1 MRIRRAVAKIL
12 LIGVFSALFP
22 ALVNFQSAWACSSPP
37 NAPNIKA
44 IWGASGGPT
53 FAVTSSKLG
62 EQATAI
68 LYSYALKKVGKNS
81 FETFSDWVQNPITS
95 QASTVSFLAP
105 MAPEND
111 LIAFAAYTSNDC
123 GTSGIFQY
131 NWKLFKSD
139 QLSVSHLD
147 IAQDIP
153 LGVGTIPNYFF
164 GPMAYETPQTMTSKN
179 PAVCVFDGVSK
190 LLKLVSAGK
199 CEFTISQNN
208 EFMQTPNPD
217 VTHTINILP
226 TPKILADTQKDR
238 PDELPGYQI
247 HVVYVKLK
255 GVTPHEYL
263 HTGDISNWL
272 DLANIWMKQKL
283 GKEFNFDTYQ
293 GTYDISTMASQYSVA
308 NLNIRPSGG
317 EMNSGTGDVLGKLR
331 EEFNKQNGAKVLGKN
346 LLFIID
352 ANLSNSYCGFATTG
366 DTSVITPVGEGC
378 WSPEFGYLA
387 QTMKLNGPSAAIAHE
402 LIHNLGVSHVCDG
415 KSDLMIGEGCVFPE
429 KNVETT
435 LDPNHKFYVAAS
447 THGANILDLKVWKD
461 GSGVRHI
468 QSDGVCYLGES
479 CLVSNGYWTVA
490 QGDLEIQEK
499 IAGKWQTIQKFKLKK
514 VGNKKFV
521 ANASIIPTM
530 KGLHS
535 YREYIAATKKFSPFI
550 GKEFTKTIL
559 G

>member
-1 MRIRRAVAKIL
+1 MRIRRAVAKVL

-37 NAPNIKA
+37 NAPSIKA
-44 IWGASGGPT
+44 IWGTSGGPT
-53 FAVTSSKLG
+53 FAVTPSKTG
-62 EQATAI
+62 ELPTSI
-68 LYSYALKKVGKNS
+68 LYRYAIQKVGKNS
-81 FETFSDWVQNPITS
+81 FETYSDWVKTPVTS
-95 QASTVSFLAP
+95 QASGVNFLAP
-105 MAPEND
+105 MAPENN
-111 LIAFAAYTSNDC
+111 LIAFAANASNDC
-123 GTSGIFQY
+123 GYSGSEY
-131 NWKLFKSD
+131 YWKLFKSD
-139 QLSVSHLD
+139 QLVVNHLD
-147 IAQDIP
+147 VAEDIP
-153 LGVGTIPNYFF
+153 LSVGSIPNYFF
-164 GPMAYETPQTMTSKN
+164 GPMAYEIPQTMTSKN
-179 PAVCVFDGVSK
+179 PAVCAFDGLSK
-190 LLKLVSAGK
+190 LLKLLSAGK

-247 HVVYVKLK
+247 HVVYVKVK
-255 GVTPHEYL
+255 GVTSHEYL
-263 HTGDISNWL
+263 YSGDISNWL
-272 DLANIWMKQKL
+272 DLANIWMKRKL

-293 GTYDISTMASQYSVA
+293 GAYDITTMASQYSVA
-308 NLNIRPSGG
+308 SLNIRPSGG
-317 EMNSGTGDVLGKLR
+317 ELNSGTRDVLGKLR
-331 EEFNKQNGAKVLGKN
+331 AEFNKQNGAKVIGKN

-366 DTSVITPVGEGC
+366 DTSVTTPVGEGC

-387 QTMKLNGPSAAIAHE
+387 QTVKLNQASGAIAHE

-435 LDPNHKFYVAAS
+435 LDSNKKFYVAAS

-468 QSDGVCYLGES
+468 QGDGVCYLGEN

-499 IAGKWQTIQKFKLKK
+499 IAGKWQTIQKFKQKK
-514 VGNKKFV
+514 ISNKKFV

-530 KGLHS
+530 KGLHV
-535 YREYIAATKKFSPFI
+535 YREYIAATKKFSPYI
-550 GKEFTKTIL
+550 GKEFTKNVL